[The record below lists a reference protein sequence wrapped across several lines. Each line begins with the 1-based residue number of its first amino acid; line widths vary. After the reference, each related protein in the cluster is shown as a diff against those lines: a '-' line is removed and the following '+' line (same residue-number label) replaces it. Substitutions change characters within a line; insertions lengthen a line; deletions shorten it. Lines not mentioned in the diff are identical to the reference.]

1 MVRFSEIDADHLD
14 VSKPFLPTKAKSK
27 FWWSGLW
34 TGSKNPSS
42 LCGRSNG
49 SKQAGANASSKA
61 ADGSPAPVPSPG
73 EGSVV
78 PRGEAVDVEEPWT
91 SEAAA
96 RTGGRTAGDGNERN
110 HQCKASCFPSHKH
123 LTFFILQAC
132 EEGAP
137 LGSKDGTGSQ
147 AHQSGS
153 AELEEAIVEGPILS
167 EEEERQLLAAQLEE
181 LEQKVSWLVQP
192 RQAEGQALHLEM
204 LEEKETK
211 LGGLGPVPQQLEEKV
226 WQSDRA
232 KLRSD
237 PYSLPRD
244 MVLGSA
250 SAGGSSLPI
259 DFAASSTI
267 TKGVAKEIPRQKA
280 EEDELASAVPQEEH
294 KDIAGNH
301 FQCVAIFSMKQRFQP
316 KPGVSFQP
324 PVCLCLQWP
333 PQQGPPP
340 TVKSSDFAAHRRVL
354 VACSGRG
361 SATPSVPPS
370 SAASPHVGLAPTREP
385 PMDSSRDPLPSAQ
398 RSMRSPAAPA
408 GLRRQGAQELE
419 MEMAPPE
426 ASSLDAHEVKEFQ
439 FNGRREQHELNKK
452 VHEAFGSTTQ
462 ELNSLK
468 ETVFGLQHELQLLQ
482 KDTGSLRSA
491 LSQGG
496 SLPVEGARTL
506 QKASSREVSRFNAT
520 VSEPPRTAPAY
531 QADEEGDCCQQLCG
545 NDYDSSHEKEVR
557 RLSVRSPLP
566 SSSLPASPTPQRS
579 ASSCGS
585 PYLLR
590 SPALPSSSYA
600 TRLVDSPEPPMA
612 PSRDPPVAGQ
622 RPADRL
628 TDDELELRS
637 EGAEA
642 PPESEDE
649 WPPSPPAAPMSP
661 EPLAPAGQVGHL
673 QASSLVVA
681 AADVMTLSGG
691 EALRRP
697 VDLPKTLKLPF
708 PDVPYH
714 HDAGGA

>member
-91 SEAAA
+91 SE
-96 RTGGRTAGDGNERN
+96 
-110 HQCKASCFPSHKH
+110 
-123 LTFFILQAC
+123 AC

-280 EEDELASAVPQEEH
+280 EEDELASAVPQEAKSGSSSLWRIDEGH
-294 KDIAGNH
+294 CWQPLSVCGNFLYETEVSTKTWRELPATSLPMSPVATTAGTTTY
-301 FQCVAIFSMKQRFQP
+301 R
-316 KPGVSFQP
+316 
-324 PVCLCLQWP
+324 
-333 PQQGPPP
+333 
-340 TVKSSDFAAHRRVL
+340 
-354 VACSGRG
+354 

-622 RPADRL
+622 RLASASPFSTWDRPPEPRDAQGRAQEMKAASPSTMLRTSPRPADRL

-673 QASSLVVA
+673 QA
-681 AADVMTLSGG
+681 
-691 EALRRP
+691 LRRP

-714 HDAGGA
+714 HDAGFVSGGA